1 MTSQS
6 TEEDRTKPGPQVSAA
21 AKAATAS
28 SVRFV
33 LATLISLNLLNYIDR
48 NLLPGAQPL
57 LQKALGLTD
66 SSIGAV
72 SSSFFLAYMF
82 AAPLLGWMGDRFS
95 RRRLVLLSVTWWSC
109 ALGLAAFNTNIAW
122 FAKVYSMVGVGEAA
136 FGVYAVTLLSDYFP
150 GADRSWALSLF
161 FLAITAG
168 RALGYPIGGWL
179 AEAFGWQ
186 APFRVCALAGLLLM
200 LIAARALGEPER
212 QRDAT
217 GTTGATRLS
226 SLRMLWNRAYLFA
239 VLGLAMQ
246 SFALSGLSIWLPT
259 YLHRFAGYSVTHAAT
274 FVGAVTLVGG
284 LGGTWLGG
292 LLGERL
298 FRRERRALYW
308 LSAASLFLAAPFV
321 AAILL
326 QSPQMVSGGV
336 IGSQFFLAL
345 NLGPLNT
352 AILNSVPASVRST
365 AVAAALFLV
374 HALGDA
380 LSPLLIGLVSDS
392 FGLRIG
398 ISITLVSLLAGG
410 LLLVAGAE
418 GASVS
423 PLVPCHTADKT
434 DDPGEERL

>member
-1 MTSQS
+1 
-6 TEEDRTKPGPQVSAA
+6 
-21 AKAATAS
+21 
-28 SVRFV
+28 V

-57 LQKALGLTD
+57 LQKTLGLAD

-72 SSSFFLAYMF
+72 SSSFFLAYML
-82 AAPLLGWMGDRFS
+82 AAPLLGWIGDRFS

-109 ALGLAAFNTNIAW
+109 ALGLATFSTNITR
-122 FAKVYSMVGVGEAA
+122 FAKAYSMVAVGEAA

-186 APFRVCALAGLLLM
+186 APFRVCAVAGLLLV
-200 LIAARALGEPER
+200 LIAARVLGEPEKPTEAI
-212 QRDAT
+212 DIP
-217 GTTGATRLS
+217 GVTRLT
-226 SLRMLWNRAYLFA
+226 SLRALWNRAYLFA
-239 VLGLAMQ
+239 VFGLAMQ
-246 SFALSGLSIWLPT
+246 TFALSGLSIWLPT
-259 YLHRFAGYSVTHAAT
+259 YLHRFVGSSVTHAAT
-274 FVGAVTLVGG
+274 FLGAVTLVCG

-292 LLGERL
+292 VLGERFL
-298 FRRERRALYW
+298 RRERRALYW
-308 LSAASLFLAAPFV
+308 LSASSLFLAAPFV
-321 AAILL
+321 AGLLL
-326 QSPQMVSGGV
+326 QSPRMVSGGV
-336 IGSQFFLAL
+336 IGAQFFLAL

-365 AVAAALFLV
+365 AIAAALFMV

-380 LSPLLIGLVSDS
+380 VSPQLIGLVSDS

-410 LLLVAGAE
+410 LLLVAGAD
-418 GASVS
+418 GAPSGPMIAS
-423 PLVPCHTADKT
+423 QTGNDMEDLPS
-434 DDPGEERL
+434 ERA